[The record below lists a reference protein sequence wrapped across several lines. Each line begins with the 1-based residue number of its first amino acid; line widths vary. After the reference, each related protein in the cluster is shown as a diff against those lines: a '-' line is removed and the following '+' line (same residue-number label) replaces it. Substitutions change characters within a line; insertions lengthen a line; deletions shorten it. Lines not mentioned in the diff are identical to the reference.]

1 LQAFGLSKPESLQ
14 SQKPLDPEMRLSL
27 NGLPGSSRTTDYRHI
42 EAMVEFIRQDGL
54 TVEYATTS

>member
-27 NGLPGSSRTTDYRHI
+27 NGLPGSSRTTN
-42 EAMVEFIRQDGL
+42 
-54 TVEYATTS
+54 

>member
-1 LQAFGLSKPESLQ
+1 MDESALKAK
-14 SQKPLDPEMRLSL
+14 SIKV
-27 NGLPGSSRTTDYRHI
+27 DYRHI